1 MPPSL
6 FAQDHYD
13 PYTMSIKN
21 FLRNGN
27 ISTFVSIDHPPA
39 PQGLDYTNWLL
50 FPSLLGGSYPF
61 TQDIKKLNDLGFN
74 YIIDLTQA
82 PSQEP
87 YFNDRKTY
95 ADETD
100 DSKVNNYPNITIKKF
115 PIRDVN
121 VPDDKT
127 KTYEFCR
134 DIYDLLI
141 AGNKIYLHCIGGRGR
156 TSIIAGVI
164 LYFYQFSY
172 EEVLIWLNASY
183 MSRRNKGSLG
193 EVKIPESLSQFIFL
207 EDMYDNFFK
216 KT

>member
-61 TQDIKKLNDLGFN
+61 PQDLKILNDLGFD
-74 YIIDLTQA
+74 YIIDLTQDRDL
-82 PSQEP
+82 EI
-87 YFNDRKTY
+87 FNNRIPY
-95 ADETD
+95 ADKTD
-100 DSKVNNYPNITIKKF
+100 ASKVNNYPNIQIISF
-115 PIRDVN
+115 PILDVN
-121 VPDDKT
+121 VPDDT
-127 KTYEFCR
+127 NKTYKFCR

-141 AGNKIYLHCIGGRGR
+141 AGKKIYLHCIGGRGR

-172 EEVLIWLNASY
+172 DEVLIWLNASY
-183 MSRRNKGSLG
+183 MSRRNKGNMG
-193 EVKIPESLSQFIFL
+193 KVEVPESLPQFMFL
-207 EDMYDNFFK
+207 KDMYDNFFK

>member
-61 TQDIKKLNDLGFN
+61 PQDLEILNDLGFN
-74 YIIDLTQA
+74 YIIDLTQE
-82 PSQEP
+82 PSDEQ
-87 YFNDRKTY
+87 FWKDRKTY
-95 ADETD
+95 ADEPD
-100 DSKVNNYPNITIKKF
+100 ASKVKSFQHITIKKF
-115 PIRDVN
+115 SIPDVS

-172 EEVLIWLNASY
+172 DEVLNWLNASY
-183 MSRRNKGSLG
+183 LSRRNKGLLG
-193 EVKIPESLSQFIFL
+193 EVKVPESLSQFIFL
-207 EDMYDNFFK
+207 EDMYDIFFK

>member
-13 PYTMSIKN
+13 PYTMSLKN

-39 PQGLDYTNWLL
+39 PQELDYTNWLL

-61 TQDIKKLNDLGFN
+61 PQDLKILNDLGFN
-74 YIIDLTQA
+74 YIIDLTQE

-87 YFNDRKTY
+87 FFQNRKTY
-95 ADETD
+95 ADKTKT
-100 DSKVNNYPNITIKKF
+100 KVEAFSNITIKKF
-115 PIRDVN
+115 PIPDVN

-127 KTYEFCR
+127 KTYYFCR

-141 AGNKIYLHCIGGRGR
+141 AGKKIYLHCIGGRGR

-172 EEVLIWLNASY
+172 DEVLSWLNASY
-183 MSRRNKGSLG
+183 MSRRNKGKFG
-193 EVKIPESLSQFIFL
+193 QVKVPESDSQFKFL
-207 EDMYDNFFK
+207 KDMYDNFYF
-216 KT
+216 